1 DKSIFAI
8 MSPMNNASSTA
19 TTTTR
24 AGVSWLWL
32 TVALFAHTG
41 WGAYPVL
48 ARYLQTV
55 SHLPGMAILALGNVL
70 ALVVYLPFAY
80 RHINA
85 SLWRTPIIWLFALV
99 VSIRA
104 MTNLTSA
111 RFTLAIYVQLI
122 TLLTP
127 LIVALLSKLLFR
139 ERLPPFTLPAIG
151 LSIFGSL
158 LIMSGD
164 VSSGVIL
171 RLTGSDLIGI
181 AIAFVSACALAL
193 YMLLI
198 PRATSAGHVSAEA
211 MLFVQLVAL
220 TITCG
225 AMSLLLREPW
235 SRFAAIGPPDWI
247 VFAAFVIFVLLGAN
261 LGQIVALRQLGA
273 PLVSSTMGWRLIGA
287 LALAAFLLGE
297 ALQSVWQVLGAVIVL
312 VTITVYLR
320 RQYRV

>member
-1 DKSIFAI
+1 
-8 MSPMNNASSTA
+8 M
-19 TTTTR
+19 
-24 AGVSWLWL
+24 
-32 TVALFAHTG
+32 
-41 WGAYPVL
+41 
-48 ARYLQTV
+48 
-55 SHLPGMAILALGNVL
+55 
-70 ALVVYLPFAY
+70 
-80 RHINA
+80 
-85 SLWRTPIIWLFALV
+85 
-99 VSIRA
+99 
-104 MTNLTSA
+104 
-111 RFTLAIYVQLI
+111 
-122 TLLTP
+122 
-127 LIVALLSKLLFR
+127 
-139 ERLPPFTLPAIG
+139 
-151 LSIFGSL
+151 
-158 LIMSGD
+158 MSGD

-235 SRFAAIGPPDWI
+235 SRFAAIGLLDWI

-273 PLVSSTMGWRLIGA
+273 PLVSSTMGWRLISA